1 MKKKMKQTMGLGM
14 GLILIAGLVRFSSA
28 QDGGVAAYLV
38 MISNQGA
45 QITHQLEQLAAMD
58 DQITQS
64 IASLQHFR
72 DSALGQIG
80 AIAAPIRD
88 LMAYPADL
96 LDTARGWQADFTG
109 DAGELVGTLTDFRAG
124 TSLSESWRDIL
135 TAADTVTEADFRTV
149 YATQPEAGDRAAA
162 AYAARREAADR
173 GVVLAHTRADAAA
186 ALVTTARA
194 AGEKIEALAAENNVS
209 RTGLQQAV
217 LAGTL
222 TEGQLLAALAEMEA
236 WDASASAAADYDAE
250 VARRELEAARLARR
264 TALEAEWAADRAAM
278 AASRAARLESLYGG
292 FGLHPFFGGVGQ

>member
-1 MKKKMKQTMGLGM
+1 MKKKMKQTVGLGM
-14 GLILIAGLVRFSSA
+14 GLILIAGLARFSSA

-80 AIAAPIRD
+80 AIAAPIRE
-88 LMAYPADL
+88 LMALPTDL
-96 LDTARGWQADFTG
+96 LDTARDWQNDFTG
-109 DAGELVGTLTDFRAG
+109 DAGELVGTLTDFRGG

-135 TAADTVTEADFRTV
+135 TAADTVSESDIRTV
-149 YATQPEAGDRAAA
+149 YATQPEAGDRAAT

-173 GVVLAHTRADAAA
+173 GIVLAHTRADAAA
-186 ALVTTARA
+186 ALVATARA

-236 WDASASAAADYDAE
+236 WDASTEAAADYDAE
-250 VARRELEAARLARR
+250 VARRGMEAARLARR

-278 AASRAARLESLYGG
+278 VASRAARLESLYGG